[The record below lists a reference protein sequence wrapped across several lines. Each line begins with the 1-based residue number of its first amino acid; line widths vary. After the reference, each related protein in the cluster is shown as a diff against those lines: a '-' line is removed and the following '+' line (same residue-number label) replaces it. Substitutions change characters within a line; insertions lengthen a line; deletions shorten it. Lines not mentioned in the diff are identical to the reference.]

1 MGARYPN
8 GHFRAA
14 NITVGERKIQMGK
27 RGEVTTKQNAEL
39 GTTVSVPDPEEIAR
53 LAYRYWQERGC
64 PIGSPEEDWY
74 RAGNEL
80 RQRVVALGA
89 AASA

>member
-1 MGARYPN
+1 MA
-8 GHFRAA
+8 
-14 NITVGERKIQMGK
+14 K

-39 GTTVSVPDPEEIAR
+39 VTTVSAPDPEEIAR
-53 LAYRYWQERGC
+53 LAYRSWQERGC

-74 RAGNEL
+74 RAEREL

-89 AASA
+89 AGSA